1 MLFILAYH
9 SIDHPEG
16 AGVIWAFR
24 DQVRQVFDSQFDIS
38 LATDSDI
45 HLGQLY
51 VIGFVGRIKNHQLLE
66 TKGRFDVISIASVE
80 HGELEPDFFVKRL
93 DFKIVVEFP
102 DIVIHSPQS
111 LLIRCSVPWRLLG
124 FSSWSRCQKDLL

>member
-80 HGELEPDFFVKRL
+80 HGELQPDFFVKRL
-93 DFKIVVEFP
+93 DFKIVIEFP
-102 DIVIHSPQS
+102 NIVVRFPQS
-111 LLIRCSVPWRLLG
+111 LLVRHFVPWRLLDL
-124 FSSWSRCQKDLL
+124 FSLSLYLRGLT